1 VALSALAATVPIVS
15 GLDAGPVSAG
25 GPATFELDII
35 HINDH
40 HSRLTPDT
48 VVLNIGGG
56 TATFQRGGFPR
67 VVAAIE
73 QLRTDLAGANVA
85 TVHAGDAITGS
96 LYYTLFKGEADAAM
110 MNEVCFDVFALGNHE
125 FDDSD
130 AGLVSFLDD
139 LADDP
144 CGTDVISANVVP
156 EIGTPLAPVAI
167 DDYFAP
173 YSIKDYGG
181 EQVGFVGI
189 TVAQKT
195 QVSSQPLDTTLFLD
209 EVTTIQQYIDELD
222 GMGIDK
228 IIGVTHQGYDKDL
241 AMVPLLSGLDAVVG
255 GDSHSLLGDFAA
267 YNLPTEGAYP
277 TSVTDADA
285 KEVCVVQ
292 AWQYSHVVGH
302 LNIEFDEFGDVMNC
316 SGTPYLLL
324 GDVTATA
331 GGATP
336 ESVGLAVAAD
346 SKLLQIAPDAGA
358 TATLQVF
365 ADQVNVLSGQVI
377 GTVTA
382 PIGSTRFPTTA
393 LPNGGQS
400 QQLAADAYLARAFRA
415 DLSLQNSGGVRIPLP
430 VGDLTIGKA
439 YELLPFANTL
449 FEIEL
454 TGAEIKLALE
464 QGLGNVLDNAGSTGA
479 YPYGSGIRWDIDASA
494 AFGDRFSNI
503 EVRPKGTTEWLPLE
517 DTDEYV
523 VVANSFMAGGG
534 DGYQALEDAVDDGRG
549 VDTFLDYGQSF
560 IDWVED
566 ELGGVVSPPTE
577 FSTKSYTPAVVPGAP
592 TSVTGV
598 AGDEKVTV
606 SWVAPVGTAFQ
617 PITGYTATASPG
629 GAECTSV
636 GTALTCEVT
645 GLTNGTEY
653 TFTVAAANL
662 KGDSAASAAS
672 TGVTPVAVPDAPTA
686 VTAAAADETATVSW
700 TAPAADNGS
709 AITGY
714 TVTADPGGA
723 TCTTEGALTCDVT
736 GLTNGTEYT
745 FTVVATNGIGDSEAS
760 APSEGVTPIG
770 VADAPSKPTGVA
782 GNKQVV
788 LSWTAPAD
796 TGGTPITDYLVQ
808 YRSATDPTWITF
820 DDGVSTATT
829 ATVTGLRNG
838 VRYRFQV
845 SAANIVEYG
854 PFSAQSAVVTP
865 RTTPGKPGKP
875 FGVAGKTK
883 VTLVWASPANNGGAA
898 ITDYVVQF
906 RKVGATRWRTAD
918 DGVSS
923 RTLAT
928 VTSLKP
934 ATRYEFRVAARNE
947 AGRGAFS
954 STARVRTRA

>member
-1 VALSALAATVPIVS
+1 
-15 GLDAGPVSAG
+15 
-25 GPATFELDII
+25 
-35 HINDH
+35 
-40 HSRLTPDT
+40 
-48 VVLNIGGG
+48 
-56 TATFQRGGFPR
+56 
-67 VVAAIE
+67 
-73 QLRTDLAGANVA
+73 
-85 TVHAGDAITGS
+85 
-96 LYYTLFKGEADAAM
+96 
-110 MNEVCFDVFALGNHE
+110 
-125 FDDSD
+125 
-130 AGLVSFLDD
+130 
-139 LADDP
+139 
-144 CGTDVISANVVP
+144 
-156 EIGTPLAPVAI
+156 
-167 DDYFAP
+167 
-173 YSIKDYGG
+173 
-181 EQVGFVGI
+181 
-189 TVAQKT
+189 
-195 QVSSQPLDTTLFLD
+195 
-209 EVTTIQQYIDELD
+209 
-222 GMGIDK
+222 
-228 IIGVTHQGYDKDL
+228 
-241 AMVPLLSGLDAVVG
+241 
-255 GDSHSLLGDFAA
+255 
-267 YNLPTEGAYP
+267 
-277 TSVTDADA
+277 
-285 KEVCVVQ
+285 
-292 AWQYSHVVGH
+292 
-302 LNIEFDEFGDVMNC
+302 
-316 SGTPYLLL
+316 
-324 GDVTATA
+324 
-331 GGATP
+331 
-336 ESVGLAVAAD
+336 
-346 SKLLQIAPDAGA
+346 
-358 TATLQVF
+358 
-365 ADQVNVLSGQVI
+365 
-377 GTVTA
+377 
-382 PIGSTRFPTTA
+382 
-393 LPNGGQS
+393 
-400 QQLAADAYLARAFRA
+400 
-415 DLSLQNSGGVRIPLP
+415 LQNSGGVRIPLP

-449 FEIEL
+449 YEIEL

-479 YPYGSGIRWDIDASA
+479 YPYGSGIRWDIDAGA

-523 VVANSFMAGGG
+523 VVANSFMANGG

-577 FSTKSYTPAVVPGAP
+577 FSTKSYIPAVVPGVP
-592 TSVTGV
+592 TAVTGV

-606 SWVAPVGTAFQ
+606 SWVAPVGTSFQ

-653 TFTVAAANL
+653 TFTVAATNL
-662 KGDSAASAAS
+662 KGDSTASAPSA
-672 TGVTPVAVPDAPTA
+672 GVTPVAVPEAPTG
-686 VTAAAADETATVSW
+686 VTGAPADEVVTVSW
-700 TAPAADNGS
+700 TAPADNGS

-760 APSEGVTPIG
+760 LPSEGVTPIG

-796 TGGTPITDYLVQ
+796 TGGTPITDYIVQ

-838 VRYRFQV
+838 VPYRFRV
-845 SAANIVEYG
+845 AAANIVERS
-854 PFSAQSAVVTP
+854 PFSAQSAAVTP

-883 VTLVWASPANNGGAA
+883 VTLVWAAPANNGGAA

-918 DGVSS
+918 DGVSG
-923 RTLAT
+923 RTIAT
-928 VTSLKP
+928 VASLKP